1 MTKNNYKYF
10 EIMNAAAM
18 KAESINPNGTF
29 VFRDINI
36 PKLLKKDAQ
45 KNNITFDEASA
56 AIDPENE
63 HELQKAFSNLMKDK
77 TTVFISHRLGSTK
90 LADEIL
96 VIDKGKIAERGNHSE
111 LMKLNGIY
119 AKMFEVQRSW
129 YQ

>member
-1 MTKNNYKYF
+1 
-10 EIMNAAAM
+10 
-18 KAESINPNGTF
+18 
-29 VFRDINI
+29 
-36 PKLLKKDAQ
+36 
-45 KNNITFDEASA
+45 
-56 AIDPENE
+56 
-63 HELQKAFSNLMKDK
+63 MKDK

-96 VIDKGKIAERGNHSE
+96 VIYKGKIAERGNHSE